1 MAFWPMDQ
9 FKEQYQCSKYNFK
22 RYFHGYTITKLIN
35 INTMAATS
43 FIVLF
48 FLVASIYW
56 YLPDQ

>member
-1 MAFWPMDQ
+1 MDQ